1 MTAPP
6 LPGLERIAIV
16 GGCGHVGLPLGLAL
30 AETGLDVVLYDIDT
44 DAIDTIRAGKMPFFE
59 RGAEAVLGRVL
70 ADGHLTLSSDASSVA
85 TADVVIV
92 VVGTPVDEHLNP
104 DPGAVVKAIE
114 LMLDHLHDGQ
124 LLVLRS
130 TVYPGVTALVERLLA
145 RHGKQIDVAFCPER
159 IAEGQA
165 MEELRSLPQIVSGR
179 TPAAVERASAL
190 FGVLA
195 DQVIPIGVE
204 EAELAKLFTN
214 TWRYIKFAA
223 ANQLYMIATDFGA
236 DFDVIREAMTRDYP
250 RAADVPGPGLTA
262 GPCLLKDT
270 MQLAAFNN
278 NSFMLGHASMM
289 VNEGLPKYLVDQIE
303 RVHDL
308 SGMTVGLLGM
318 AFKAESDDIRSSL
331 SYKLKRLLK
340 LKAARVLC
348 TDPYVTVDKDLT
360 PLDEVLAHSNLL
372 VVGAPHQA
380 YAGLVPRVP
389 AVDIWNVLGSAS

>member
-1 MTAPP
+1 VSAAQ
-6 LPGLERIAIV
+6 RVAIV
-16 GGCGHVGLPLGLAL
+16 GGCGHVGLPLGLAF
-30 AETGLDVVLYDIDT
+30 ADAGLDVVLFDIDEA
-44 DAIDTIRAGKMPFFE
+44 AIEMIRAGRMPFLE
-59 RGAEAVLGRVL
+59 HGADEVLGRVL
-70 ADGHLTLSSDASSVA
+70 ASGHLTLSADPQSVA
-85 TADVVIV
+85 SADVVV
-92 VVGTPVDEHLNP
+92 VVIGTPVDEHLNP
-104 DPGAVVKAIE
+104 DPGAVVRAIE
-114 LMLDHLHDGQ
+114 QMLDHLHDGQ

-145 RHGKQIDVAFCPER
+145 RHGRRIDVAFCPER

-165 MEELRSLPQIVSGR
+165 MKELRALPQIVSGR
-179 TPAAVERASAL
+179 TAAAVERASAL
-190 FGVLA
+190 FGTLV
-195 DQVIPIGVE
+195 DEIIPIGVE

-236 DFDVIREAMTRDYP
+236 DYDVIREAMTRDYP

-289 VNEGLPKYLVDQIE
+289 VNEGLPKYMVDQIE
-303 RVHDL
+303 TTHDL

-331 SYKLKRLLK
+331 SYKLKRLLR

-348 TDPYVTVDKDLT
+348 TDPFVTVDPDLV
-360 PLDEVLAHSNLL
+360 PLEEVLAEADLL
-372 VVGAPHQA
+372 VVGAPHRA
-380 YAGLVPRVP
+380 YAELSPSVPC
-389 AVDIWNVLGSAS
+389 VDIWNLMGGEPS